1 MMLNEDELWNAVD
14 SLNWDVDH
22 NYERISKKLQE
33 LDQETAYQIYEF
45 VCEKVGELQ
54 SRFEDDWLG
63 EPGIGVSDDSWS
75 DLTNEVVGR
84 GREFYEKID
93 VECLQDMAD
102 HNDYYENFSYSF
114 QFLYD

>member
-1 MMLNEDELWNAVD
+1 MKLDEDELWD
-14 SLNWDVDH
+14 CIETLNWDFDP

-33 LDQETAYQIYEF
+33 LDREIAIQIYEF
-45 VCEKVGELQ
+45 VCEKVGDIQLK
-54 SRFEDDWLG
+54 FEDDWLG
-63 EPGIGVSDDSWS
+63 DPGIDVSDDGWS

-93 VECLQDMAD
+93 VECLQDMVD